1 MISIIVPVYK
11 VEPFL
16 EACVLSILR
25 QTYRNFELIL
35 IDDGSPDR
43 CGKICDN
50 LAQRDSRISV
60 IHQQNGGVSR
70 ARNAGINMASGDW
83 IVFIDSDDLVTP
95 GFLGAFQVQENH
107 QSDLVIQGW
116 QNLKSGHLGEKYLF
130 QTQHY
135 HSLKEALTPNILTF
149 RGPVCKLFKKSLIDD
164 HHLCF
169 PEDVAYAEDA
179 VFYYSYLGLCSS
191 IQTYNSCRYLYRHDR
206 EESASCICHDPFM
219 LWRAKEKCLS
229 LLKLLFDRCNL
240 KSPYPCQADIVE
252 LKGMFHNLF
261 HLCPSYPCFRHFLR
275 LIKNSEYF
283 KIKDYKPNNIKD
295 AIFSCIVQHLPDRVS
310 YVILRQIFM
319 R

>member
-11 VEPFL
+11 VEPYL
-16 EACVLSILR
+16 EACVRSILR
-25 QTYRNFELIL
+25 QTYRDFELIL
-35 IDDGSPDR
+35 VDDGSPDR
-43 CGKICDN
+43 CGKICDD
-50 LAQRDSRISV
+50 LARRDYRIRV

-70 ARNAGINMASGDW
+70 ARNAGIDMASGDW

-95 GFLGAFQVQENH
+95 RFLAAFQVQENH

-135 HSLKEALTPNILTF
+135 HSLREALTHDILTF
-149 RGPVCKLFKKSLIDD
+149 RGPVCKLFKKSLIDHD
-164 HHLCF
+164 QLRF
-169 PEDVAYAEDA
+169 PEGFPYAEDA
-179 VFYYSYLGLCSS
+179 VFYYSYLVLCSS

-261 HLCPSYPCFRHFLR
+261 HHYPSYPSFKRFLR
-275 LIKNSEYF
+275 LVRSSECF
-283 KIKDYKPNNIKD
+283 KMREYKPNNLRN
-295 AIFSCIVQHLPDRVS
+295 AFFSYCIRFLPNRLA
-310 YVILRQIFM
+310 YLILNSLYS
-319 R
+319 